1 MHTFPFM
8 NCFVINMCL
17 WCYFLC
23 VDCAEC
29 NECLC
34 DECTNSSPHQGKCH
48 HIPSPTESFV
58 TCSFLVEDACVGD
71 FMSLCLWLARFYAK
85 SFV

>member
-1 MHTFPFM
+1 MIDMF
-8 NCFVINMCL
+8 L
-17 WCYFLC
+17 WCNILC

-48 HIPSPTESFV
+48 HVSLILLKFLSLV
-58 TCSFLVEDACVGD
+58 AFLVEDACVGV
-71 FMSLCLWLARFYAK
+71 FMKFLS
-85 SFV
+85 